1 MEWCACFV
9 SRCAEECGYI
19 EAGIIP
25 KFSLCSDGVNWF
37 KAQGQWQDRNYEP
50 MAEIS
55 SFLIEAQMGL
65 LTMWVLWNTAK
76 MALSIPWKETPGTL
90 ADRRN
95 IRWEA
100 AISTDMGSRHIE
112 KGERSQKALFT
123 IHSVNQKIQVFL
135 WRGSN
140 LIDPVTIRFLL
151 SMKPGDHKVCERILK
166 FEKCYGRLLAQ
177 TNQGKRGA
185 AWLLHTISYGKY

>member
-1 MEWCACFV
+1 MVCLLCEPVRGGVRLHRSGDYFEV
-9 SRCAEECGYI
+9 
-19 EAGIIP
+19 
-25 KFSLCSDGVNWF
+25 FSLLRRRELVQS
-37 KAQGQWQDRNYEP
+37 
-50 MAEIS
+50 
-55 SFLIEAQMGL
+55 
-65 LTMWVLWNTAK
+65 T
-76 MALSIPWKETPGTL
+76 GT
-90 ADRRN
+90 
-95 IRWEA
+95 A

-166 FEKCYGRLLAQ
+166 FEKCYGRLLA
-177 TNQGKRGA
+177 
-185 AWLLHTISYGKY
+185 

>member
-1 MEWCACFV
+1 
-9 SRCAEECGYI
+9 
-19 EAGIIP
+19 
-25 KFSLCSDGVNWF
+25 
-37 KAQGQWQDRNYEP
+37 
-50 MAEIS
+50 
-55 SFLIEAQMGL
+55 MGL

-166 FEKCYGRLLAQ
+166 FEKCYGRLLA
-177 TNQGKRGA
+177 
-185 AWLLHTISYGKY
+185 

>member
-1 MEWCACFV
+1 M

-19 EAGIIP
+19 EAGIIS

-100 AISTDMGSRHIE
+100 AISTD
-112 KGERSQKALFT
+112 
-123 IHSVNQKIQVFL
+123 KI
-135 WRGSN
+135 
-140 LIDPVTIRFLL
+140 
-151 SMKPGDHKVCERILK
+151 
-166 FEKCYGRLLAQ
+166 GRA
-177 TNQGKRGA
+177 
-185 AWLLHTISYGKY
+185 HV